1 MAQYWIT
8 VASIGYSLP
17 TIDGFIQLFRLR
29 NTKLS
34 LKTVQPQPCLN
45 FIPAPC
51 IFERKDTPFVYLQLK
66 NGFPF
71 TCLLGNSTSLF

>member
-17 TIDGFIQLFRLR
+17 TIDGFIQLFRR
-29 NTKLS
+29 WNTKFNS
-34 LKTVQPQPCLN
+34 LKTVQPPPALN

-51 IFERKDTPFVYLQLK
+51 RKDTPFVYLQLK